1 MTQHPP
7 DAQPKFLF
15 WAFMV
20 LIVGLIVGM
29 LMASCAPVVQDSP
42 RTTQIAKDNPE

>member
-20 LIVGLIVGM
+20 LTAGIIVGM
-29 LMASCAPVVQDSP
+29 LMSSCAPAMDGP
-42 RTTQIAKDNPE
+42 RGKQIALQRVN